1 MSLKRRQQGSML
13 ISVLFIMIILAG
25 LMAAMSTLSN
35 QSSQQLV
42 YEAQA
47 LKARLAAEAV
57 LEQQIYAQLKDIDAE
72 AVYKKNNA
80 LQLDDCEAYVADL
93 KPFTGTQRTQ
103 VNIIATGEC
112 STGQLTVTRNIE
124 VEVIDNE
131 N

>member
-1 MSLKRRQQGSML
+1 ML
-13 ISVLFIMIILAG
+13 VSVLFIMIILAG

-42 YEAQA
+42 YEVQA
-47 LKARLAAEAV
+47 LKARLAAESV
-57 LEQQIYAQLKDIDAE
+57 LEQQIYVLLKDIEAE

-80 LQLDDCEAYVADL
+80 QQVDGCEAYIANL
-93 KPFTGTQRTQ
+93 ESSIGIQRKQ

-124 VEVIDNE
+124 VEVIDI
-131 N
+131 

>member
-57 LEQQIYAQLKDIDAE
+57 LEQQIKAQLDKLIGALDIEVHD
-72 AVYKKNNA
+72 KNNP
-80 LQLDDCEAYVADL
+80 LQLDKCTAYIVDL
-93 KPFTGTQRTQ
+93 HRKFTQ